1 MKLFLFFLLITIM
14 HFQLISQEI
23 CSPGDIKIFN
33 SIINFSKQTHLS
45 DSSIDRIILETGKQF
60 LGTPYVG
67 GVLDEPENENLVIN
81 LTGLDCVTFL
91 ESTLALAIIIKS
103 DKAGFSD
110 FCRELKYIR
119 YRNGIM
125 NGYGS
130 RLHYF
135 YDWIRDNEQKGI
147 LENITKEI
155 GGISFDKKIEAMS
168 AQRDKNPHL
177 KNDSAFR
184 AIRKAEEE
192 LTLMDKYFIPKEE
205 IKKAESKIH
214 DGDLVAF
221 ATTLQGMEVAH
232 VGIAI
237 HLNNELHLMHASSL
251 DKKVE
256 ISDITLSEFA
266 FKKASYLGI
275 IVARIQRPQL

>member
-1 MKLFLFFLLITIM
+1 MKAFVIFLFTCILPL
-14 HFQLISQEI
+14 HLISQEI
-23 CSPGDIKIFN
+23 YSNKDAETFN
-33 SIINFSKQTHLS
+33 SIIQYSKKINLS
-45 DSSIDRIILETGKQF
+45 DSSIDRIIVNIGKQF
-60 LGTPYVG
+60 IGTPYVG
-67 GVLDEPENENLVIN
+67 GLLDAPENENLVIN
-81 LTGLDCVTFL
+81 LSGLDCVTFL
-91 ESTLALAIIIKS
+91 ESTIALAEIIKANKTS
-103 DKAGFSD
+103 FSD
-110 FCRELKYIR
+110 FCSELKYIR

-135 YDWIRDNEQKGI
+135 YGWIRDNEQKGI
-147 LENITKEI
+147 LGNITREI
-155 GGISFDKKIEAMS
+155 GGRTFEKKIGAMS

-192 LTLMDKYFIPKEE
+192 LTIMDKYYIPKEE

-214 DGDLVAF
+214 DGDLIAF
-221 ATTLQGMEVAH
+221 ATSLEGMEVAH

-237 HLNNELHLMHASSL
+237 HVNDELHLLHASSL

-256 ISDITLSEFA
+256 ISDITLSDFA
-266 FKKASYLGI
+266 FKKTSYLGI
-275 IVARIQRPQL
+275 IVARIKQP